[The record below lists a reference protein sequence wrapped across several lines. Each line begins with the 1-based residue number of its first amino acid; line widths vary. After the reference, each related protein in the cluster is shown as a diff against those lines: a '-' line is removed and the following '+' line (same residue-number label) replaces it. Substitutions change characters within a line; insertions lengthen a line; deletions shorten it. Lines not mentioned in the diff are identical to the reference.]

1 MAEGAIF
8 LNSGP
13 LLSGEKLETLEETP
27 EWSNDEVIG
36 AAFERVRETF
46 EKHAT
51 LLAGNPTA
59 METRFFML
67 NPTLHA
73 LGYTYSVHEPID
85 IGGDKTARVD
95 YVTFPNATTFYD
107 ALPLRRTPG
116 FFHQSISVIRAM
128 EWGHTFEAP
137 ELAEDEIDDGS
148 NVSPVDELNFLL
160 RTTGTEYG
168 ILSNG
173 CDWRLYHRAT
183 APLLDTFFQADMIAA
198 MKSEYEDFKRFFLV
212 FNKQSFLKDDSGTSF
227 IDRLLQ

>member
-13 LLSGEKLETLEETP
+13 LFSGGKLETLEETE
-27 EWSNDEVIG
+27 EWANDELIRT
-36 AAFERVRETF
+36 AFERVRETF

-51 LLAGNPTA
+51 LLAGNPNA

-95 YVTFPNATTFYD
+95 YVAFPNSTTFYD

-116 FFHQSISVIRAM
+116 FFHQALLVARAV
-128 EWGHTFEAP
+128 EWGNDFGAVAP
-137 ELAEDEIDDGS
+137 EEGEEDDGTA
-148 NVSPVDELNFLL
+148 VSPVDELNFLL

-168 ILSNG
+168 ILTNG
-173 CDWRLYHRAT
+173 CDWRLYHRST

-198 MKSEYEDFKRFFLV
+198 MKSDYEDFKRFFLV
-212 FNKQSFLKDDSGTSF
+212 FNKQSFVKDDSGTSF
-227 IDRLLQ
+227 VDRLLQ